1 MALRNARFWGV
12 LRKIAW
18 LKFRIL
24 CSKTPKECS
33 LRVVLV

>member
-1 MALRNARFWGV
+1 MTLRNARIGDV
-12 LRKIAW
+12 SRKAVW

-24 CSKTPKECS
+24 YSKIPEECS

>member
-1 MALRNARFWGV
+1 MTLRNARFWYV
-12 LRKIAW
+12 SRKAVW
-18 LKFRIL
+18 LKFRIF